1 MLDSAEILKAFK
13 NIYNTNIFKLIGLT
27 FNYLFGIHVPGP
39 LKSSLIS

>member
-13 NIYNTNIFKLIGLT
+13 NIYNTNILKLVGLT
-27 FNYLFGIHVPGP
+27 FSYLFGIYVPGP